1 VIIEGSEMY
10 ICVHLLYKSMVIG
23 GGVLLGET
31 RIYPIPPQCFL
42 LVLYWY
48 TDVTI
53 RCLVPGMVPR

>member
-1 VIIEGSEMY
+1 MY